1 MTKVSIKRGRFVTIE
16 GGEGSGKSTLI
27 KEIGSYFSAMGE
39 KVLIIREPG
48 GLPAG
53 EKIRDILVSE
63 EVDVLTEAML
73 FASSRNELVKKV
85 INPALEEGTLVIC
98 DRFIDSNLVY
108 QGYVKGLGI
117 DKVLELNEPVLN
129 GLMPDLT
136 LYLDLDPKVGLERI
150 SQNNR
155 ETNRFDKLNITFHEK
170 VRKGFQHLANHKD
183 HKSRIKT
190 IDASQSTDAICLES
204 LAEIVKRFGQKV
216 A

>member
-155 ETNRFDKLNITFHEK
+155 ETNRFDKLNIT
-170 VRKGFQHLANHKD
+170 V
-183 HKSRIKT
+183 
-190 IDASQSTDAICLES
+190 
-204 LAEIVKRFGQKV
+204 
-216 A
+216 